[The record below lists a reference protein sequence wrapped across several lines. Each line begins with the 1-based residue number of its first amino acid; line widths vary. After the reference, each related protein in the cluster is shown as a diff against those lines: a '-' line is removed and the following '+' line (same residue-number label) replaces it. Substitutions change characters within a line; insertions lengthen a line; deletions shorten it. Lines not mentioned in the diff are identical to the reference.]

1 MNNNNYSQCEKCGS
15 RFINYENQLVPIHY
29 SGFGTFCLILLL
41 FVPIVDIFILV
52 HLITRKHVD
61 NHTIAVCTDCG
72 YKKNITPQ
80 CSKEYKKDGRKTTI
94 TVIVIIAVIYLIMA
108 FVITYFMGF
117 FM

>member
-61 NHTIAVCTDCG
+61 NQTIAVCTDCG

>member
-1 MNNNNYSQCEKCGS
+1 MNNNYSQCEKCGS

-29 SGFGTFCLILLL
+29 SCFGTFCLILLL

-117 FM
+117 LK

>member
-15 RFINYENQLVPIHY
+15 RFINYENQLVSIHY
-29 SGFGTFCLILLL
+29 SSFGTFCLILLL

-80 CSKEYKKDGRKTTI
+80 CSKEYKKNGRKTI
-94 TVIVIIAVIYLIMA
+94 FTVIAIVFIIYSVIILLVGN
-108 FVITYFMGF
+108 YFMNQ
-117 FM
+117 